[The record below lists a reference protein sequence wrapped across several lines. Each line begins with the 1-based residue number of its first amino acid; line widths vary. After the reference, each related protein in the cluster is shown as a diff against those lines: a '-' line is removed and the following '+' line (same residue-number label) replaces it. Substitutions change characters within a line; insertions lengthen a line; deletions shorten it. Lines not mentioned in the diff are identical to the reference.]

1 MKYILKDLGLEIVLD
16 DNLLSELIK
25 IGMQHFPKEI
35 GGFLIG
41 YYSNNNKTL
50 YVTDTILPI
59 KYKSTKDEFIRET
72 EGIMDILTEFYN
84 KEISKIYIGE
94 WHTHPNSEPI
104 PSLTDMASILKI
116 EEQNIIKENNPILL
130 IMGNLNKIVKTKIY
144 TIINNKKHEYE
155 IQNH

>member
-1 MKYILKDLGLEIVLD
+1 MKYILKDLELEIILD
-16 DNLLSELIK
+16 DNLLAELLK
-25 IGMQHFPKEI
+25 IGKQHFPKEI

-41 YYSNNNKTL
+41 YYSNNKKTL

-59 KYKSTKDEFIRET
+59 KYKSTKHEFIRET

-84 KEISKIYIGE
+84 KEMSKIYIGE

-104 PSLTDMASILKI
+104 PSLIDMASILKI

-130 IMGNLNKIVKTKIY
+130 IIGNLNKEKKIRIY
-144 TIINNKKHEYE
+144 TSKNKKIHEYK
-155 IQNH
+155 QN